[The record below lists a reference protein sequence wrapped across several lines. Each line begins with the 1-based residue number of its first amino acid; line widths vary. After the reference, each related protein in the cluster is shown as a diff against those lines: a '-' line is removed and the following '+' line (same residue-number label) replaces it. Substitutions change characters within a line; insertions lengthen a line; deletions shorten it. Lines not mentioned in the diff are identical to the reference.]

1 MRASRLLSRSV
12 GAAISARHMSG
23 ASGKKV
29 YVAGQGMTKIVR
41 KDPRSLRE
49 MGGEAIKK
57 AVAEARIDPGS
68 VGALYVGNMLAGM
81 LSGQQHIGP
90 LLSQA
95 GG

>member
-1 MRASRLLSRSV
+1 MQAGRLLSRSF
-12 GAAISARHMSG
+12 GAKIGARRMSS
-23 ASGKKV
+23 ASGKNV

-41 KDPRSLRE
+41 KEPRSLRE

-57 AVAEARIDPGS
+57 AVYEAGIDPGS

-81 LSGQQHIGP
+81 LSGQQHIGA